1 MVGRAQRRPP
11 LRRRGSVVEGRSL
24 PVSDSG
30 SEVPEKPEIPDR
42 TGAPHARVPVSI
54 ERAAGAIAMAL
65 ICLISFAN
73 VVVRYATDVS
83 FAFTEEFSV
92 FLLVFMTFVG
102 ASLAFATNENI
113 RISFLPNKLPP
124 KGRLACEVVAA
135 LASLTMFGLV
145 VWYSGELAWDEY
157 SFGETSPGLG
167 YPTWIYTIW
176 LPILSLV
183 ISLRILGRLIALLRG
198 RV

>member
-1 MVGRAQRRPP
+1 M
-11 LRRRGSVVEGRSL
+11 
-24 PVSDSG
+24 
-30 SEVPEKPEIPDR
+30 SETDPDFPER
-42 TGAPHARVPVSI
+42 LGASHTRVPVTI

-73 VVVRYATDVS
+73 VVVRYTTDVS

-113 RISFLPNKLPP
+113 RILFLPDKLPP
-124 KGRLACEVVAA
+124 RGRLVCEVIAA
-135 LASLTMFGLV
+135 LASLLMFALI
-145 VWYSGELAWDEY
+145 VWYSGELSWDEY
-157 SFGETSPGLG
+157 RFNETSPGLG

-176 LPILSLV
+176 LPILSVV
-183 ISLRILGRLIALLRG
+183 ILLRILGRLIATLRG